1 MPDVVPHLK
10 LTQEGALKLLDAA
23 VAKAEENKTPMCIAI
38 VDDGG
43 NLLAFV
49 RMNGAKIHSIDTSIS
64 KARTA
69 VSTRN
74 QTGGIPYEL
83 SMKLALVSGGR
94 YTNLNAGLPIIVDGH
109 VIGGIGAGSGSGA
122 EDLEVTKAAVAVI
135 EGSQRFDAAE
145 AYPA

>member
-1 MPDVVPHLK
+1 MPDVVPHLR

-23 VAKAEENKTPMCIAI
+23 VAKAEENKTPMCIAV

-83 SMKLALVSGGR
+83 SMKLALASGGR

>member
-10 LTQEGALKLLDAA
+10 LTQEGALKLLNAA
-23 VAKAEENKTPMCIAI
+23 VAKAAENQTPMCIAV
-38 VDDGG
+38 VDDGA

-49 RMNGAKIHSIDTSIS
+49 RMDGAKIHSIETAIA

-69 VSTRN
+69 VSTRT

-83 SMKLALVSGGR
+83 STKLVMASGGR

-109 VIGGIGAGSGSGA
+109 VIGGIGAGSGTGA

-135 EGSQRFDAAE
+135 EGAKSFASAE
-145 AYPA
+145 VFPG

>member
-23 VAKAEENKTPMCIAI
+23 VAKAEENKTPMCIAV

-43 NLLAFV
+43 NLLAFI

-69 VSTRN
+69 VSTRT

-83 SMKLALVSGGR
+83 SMKLALASGGK

-135 EGSQRFDAAE
+135 KGSQSFDAAE
-145 AYPA
+145 AFPA

>member
-1 MPDVVPHLK
+1 MADVIPHLK

-69 VSTRN
+69 VSTRVR
-74 QTGGIPYEL
+74 TGGIPYEL
-83 SMKLALVSGGR
+83 STKLALASGGR

-122 EDLEVTKAAVAVI
+122 EDLEVTKAAISVI
-135 EGSQRFDAAE
+135 AGSQSFEGAE
-145 AYPA
+145 AFPA

>member
-1 MPDVVPHLK
+1 MPDVVPHLR

-23 VAKAEENKTPMCIAI
+23 VAKAEENKTPMCIAV

-69 VSTRN
+69 VSTHN

-83 SMKLALVSGGR
+83 SMKLALASGGR

>member
-10 LTQEGALKLLDAA
+10 LTQEGARKLLDAA
-23 VAKAEENKTPMCIAI
+23 IAKAEENNTPMCIAV

-49 RMNGAKIHSIDTSIS
+49 RMDGAKIHSIDTSIA

-69 VSTRN
+69 VSTRV
-74 QTGGIPYEL
+74 QTGGMPYEL
-83 SMKLALVSGGR
+83 STKLAMASGGR
-94 YTNLNAGLPIIVDGH
+94 YTNLNAGLPIVVDGH
-109 VIGGIGAGSGSGA
+109 VIGGIGAGSGTGA
-122 EDLEVTKAAVAVI
+122 EDLEVTKAAVATI
-135 EGSQRFDAAE
+135 EGALKFDSAE

>member
-1 MPDVVPHLK
+1 MPDVVPYLK

-23 VAKAEENKTPMCIAI
+23 VAKAEENKTPMCIAV

-69 VSTRN
+69 VSTRA

-83 SMKLALVSGGR
+83 SMKLALASGGR

-122 EDLEVTKAAVAVI
+122 EDLEVTKGAIGVI
-135 EGSQRFDAAE
+135 EGSQSFDSAE

>member
-23 VAKAEENKTPMCIAI
+23 VAKAEENKTPMCIAV

>member
-23 VAKAEENKTPMCIAI
+23 VAKAEGNKTPMCIAV

-43 NLLAFV
+43 NLLAFI

-69 VSTRN
+69 VSTRT

-83 SMKLALVSGGR
+83 SMKLALASGGK

-135 EGSQRFDAAE
+135 KGSQSFDAAE
-145 AYPA
+145 AFPA

>member
-10 LTQEGALKLLDAA
+10 LTQEGARKLLDAA
-23 VAKAEENKTPMCIAI
+23 IAKAEENNTPMCIAV

-49 RMNGAKIHSIDTSIS
+49 RMDGAKIHSIDTSIA

-69 VSTRN
+69 VSTRV
-74 QTGGIPYEL
+74 QTGGMPYEL
-83 SMKLALVSGGR
+83 STKLAMASGGR
-94 YTNLNAGLPIIVDGH
+94 YTNLNAGLPIVVDGH
-109 VIGGIGAGSGSGA
+109 VIGGIGAGSGTGA
-122 EDLEVTKAAVAVI
+122 EDLEVTKAAVAAI
-135 EGSQRFDAAE
+135 EGALKFDSAE

>member
-23 VAKAEENKTPMCIAI
+23 VAKAEENKTPMCIA
-38 VDDGG
+38 VVADGG
-43 NLLAFV
+43 NMLAII

-69 VSTRN
+69 VSTRT

-83 SMKLALVSGGR
+83 SMKLALASGGK

-135 EGSQRFDAAE
+135 KGSQSFDAAE
-145 AYPA
+145 AFPA

>member
-1 MPDVVPHLK
+1 MPDVVPHLR

-83 SMKLALVSGGR
+83 SMKLALASGGR

>member
-23 VAKAEENKTPMCIAI
+23 VATAEENKTPMCIAV

-43 NLLAFV
+43 NLLAFI

-69 VSTRN
+69 VSTRT

-83 SMKLALVSGGR
+83 SMKLALASGGR

-122 EDLEVTKAAVAVI
+122 EDLEVTKAAIAVI
-135 EGSQRFDAAE
+135 KGSQSFDDAVAF
-145 AYPA
+145 PA